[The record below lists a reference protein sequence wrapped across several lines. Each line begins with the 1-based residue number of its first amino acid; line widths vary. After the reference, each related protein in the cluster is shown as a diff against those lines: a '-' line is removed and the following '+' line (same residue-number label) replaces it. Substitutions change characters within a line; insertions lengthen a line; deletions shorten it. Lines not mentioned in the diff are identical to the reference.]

1 MQNQSLFSAMK
12 DNKKNPRRKFI
23 KRTASAMAMVPL
35 FPLIDTI
42 TPSNKALKLAE
53 EYRGELL
60 DLLKKLIQVQSISGE
75 SADNAQQV
83 VKDYLAKLPYRI
95 EESADRPSDFQDH
108 PEYMTPSP
116 AGDGPF
122 YNLVGW
128 PKKQQKKKFAMFS
141 HIDTHTIEEGWST
154 DPFTPKLVGNKLY
167 GLGTSDDKGGVAAM
181 LVAAAAMAST
191 GKPLPVLMSLH
202 GKGGGGRG
210 SLPVF
215 DRLQKND
222 HGIGAVLYVH
232 PAETGRGLDDI
243 KNAVQGIADLQLHLT
258 GWRGT
263 PLEIGSDD
271 SAEWSAGG
279 SAVDRGMELLK
290 LLRETVFKDVLVN
303 IGIFDGGDRIGSVAN
318 EVTITFRLKFTGTH
332 TWKALVNEANVVID
346 SFVKAQSTAQHRYTA
361 TLEHVGYLTNP
372 GAADWG
378 SAESKILRSSITDVI
393 GKAPSAYPNHYAGDI
408 RYPIRLLGVPAYG
421 IGSIGGNF
429 YMPDEWVDVDDLV
442 RLVAVLIQTMEEWAR
457 L

>member
-1 MQNQSLFSAMK
+1 
-12 DNKKNPRRKFI
+12 
-23 KRTASAMAMVPL
+23 MALAPL
-35 FPLIDTI
+35 FPLIDTT

-53 EYRGELL
+53 KYREELL
-60 DLLKKLIQVQSISGE
+60 DLLQRLIRVQSISGE

-83 VKDYLAKLPYRI
+83 VKDYLSKLPYLI
-95 EESADRPSDFQDH
+95 EESADRPSDYEDH

-116 AGDGPF
+116 SGDGPF
-122 YNLVGW
+122 YNVVGW
-128 PKKQQKKKFAMFS
+128 PKNERKNKFALFS
-141 HIDTHTIEEGWST
+141 HIDTHIVEEGWSK
-154 DPFTPKLVGNKLY
+154 DPFTPELIGNKLY

-181 LVAAAAMAST
+181 LVAAKALASK
-191 GKPLPVLMSLH
+191 GKPLPVVMSLH

-215 DRLQKND
+215 DRLQKIE

-263 PLEIGSDD
+263 PLEIGSID
-271 SAEWSAGG
+271 SAEWSTGG
-279 SAVDRGMELLK
+279 SAVERGMELLT
-290 LLRETVFKDVLVN
+290 LLKETVFKEVLVN
-303 IGIFDGGDRIGSVAN
+303 IGILEAGDRIGSVAD
-318 EVTITFRLKFTGTH
+318 EMTIAFRLKFTGAH
-332 TWKALVNEANVVID
+332 TWKDLVDEANKTID
-346 SFVKAQSTAQHRYTA
+346 TFVASKSTADHRYKA
-361 TLEHVGYLTNP
+361 TLKSIGYLTNP
-372 GAADWG
+372 GAAKWESG
-378 SAESKILRSSITDVI
+378 ESKILRSAIKDVT
-393 GKAPSAYPNHYAGDI
+393 GKAPTAYPNHYAGDI

-429 YMPDEWVDVDDLV
+429 YMPDEWVDIDDLV
-442 RLVAVLIQTMEEWAR
+442 KLVAVLIQTVDEWDG